1 VNILDHAQQP
11 FEEWRPGVKTR
22 MRISAL
28 TNATQ
33 LCLFEQFCDPGKGA
47 PTHLHSV
54 EEVLT
59 VMAGTAEAW
68 VEDERATL
76 TAGQS
81 LLIPAGQKHGF
92 RNVGDA
98 VLHVHAV
105 LAAPIFEASFD
116 DRTEAQ
122 RRWVAA

>member
-1 VNILDHAQQP
+1 MNIIDHTRQP
-11 FEEWRPGVKTR
+11 FEEWRPGVRTR
-22 MRISAL
+22 MQVSAL
-28 TNATQ
+28 TDAVQ
-33 LCLFEQFCDPGKGA
+33 LCLLEQFCDPGKGA

-59 VMAGTAEAW
+59 VLDGAAEVW
-68 VEDERATL
+68 VEDERATV

-92 RNVGDA
+92 SNVGA
-98 VLHVHAV
+98 TVLHVQAV

-116 DRTEAQ
+116 DRTETQ
-122 RRWVAA
+122 RRWVAG

>member
-1 VNILDHAQQP
+1 MQVLDHPAQL

-22 MRISAL
+22 MRVSAL
-28 TNATQ
+28 TDAVQ

-68 VEDERATL
+68 VEEERATL

-92 RNVGDA
+92 RNVGDT

-116 DRTEAQ
+116 DRTETH
-122 RRWVAA
+122 RRWFIS

>member
-1 VNILDHAQQP
+1 
-11 FEEWRPGVKTR
+11 

-28 TNATQ
+28 NGAAQ

-47 PTHLHSV
+47 PTHLHTV

-59 VMAGTAEAW
+59 VIAGKAEAW
-68 VEDERATL
+68 VEDTQATL
-76 TAGQS
+76 TDGQS

-92 RNVGDA
+92 RNVGDT

-116 DRTEAQ
+116 DRTGTK
-122 RRWVAA
+122 RRWLKDS